1 MLPRVGVLEI
11 LVVFVIAL
19 LVFGPGRITKVAG
32 ELGRG
37 ISAFQE
43 GLKGKGADENENTDA

>member
-1 MLPRVGVLEI
+1 MLPRVGILEI

-43 GLKGKGADENENTDA
+43 GLKGKSAGENESTDA